1 MSDPVDYIT
10 RLRAEARD
18 PNREEA
24 FLADRRR
31 QRRRR
36 ASVGGVAAL
45 ALAGLVTWLVTSTG
59 PRPADEPYAATA
71 LEEELWPDPW
81 PATTN
86 LPLRGSP
93 ARGWET
99 GAKELPLPAP
109 AAVGSLSARQV
120 GEGLRRAREFVVAAN
135 LDPGVLR
142 GGHPTAAL
150 ELLDPR
156 QPVRA
161 LLTEH
166 LRSPG
171 LPDSDPTEM
180 FTRFDPAALT
190 VADKGVRVRGR
201 MSFAAGG
208 VPGQLR
214 IRADYTFV
222 YALRRAAPLSEPGPA
237 YDTEEVARVVVRRQL
252 VLLYAPAGSPG
263 VTAGKLIA
271 ADYRRQL
278 GNHDCGTVDGFFHP
292 YFSKE
297 AKTADRPW
305 PVVDPYDES
314 TEIPAGPPRCT
325 VPSRT

>member
-10 RLRAEARD
+10 RLRAEAQD

-31 QRRRR
+31 LRRRR
-36 ASVGGVAAL
+36 VSVGAGAAL
-45 ALAGLVTWLVTSTG
+45 ALAGLVTWLVTNTG
-59 PRPADEPYAATA
+59 ARPADEPYAEGA
-71 LEEELWPDPW
+71 LDEELWPDAW
-81 PATTN
+81 PVTTN

-93 ARGWET
+93 ARSWAT
-99 GAKELPLPAP
+99 GAEELPLPTA
-109 AAVGSLSARQV
+109 AAVGSLSPQQV
-120 GEGLRRAREFVVAAN
+120 EEGLRRAREFVVAAN
-135 LDPGVLR
+135 LDQEVL
-142 GGHPTAAL
+142 GGGQPTAAL
-150 ELLDPR
+150 ELLDPQ
-156 QPVRA
+156 QPARA
-161 LLTEH
+161 RLLEH

-171 LPDSDPTEM
+171 LPDRDPTEM
-180 FTRFDPAALT
+180 FTRFDPSELT
-190 VADKGVRVRGR
+190 VADRGVRVRGR
-201 MSFAAGG
+201 MSFAAGS

-222 YALRRAAPLSEPGPA
+222 YALRRAEPLREPGP
-237 YDTEEVARVVVRRQL
+237 TLESEEVARVVVRRQL
-252 VLLYAPAGSPG
+252 VLLYAPDGAPG
-263 VTAGKLIA
+263 VTAGKLVA

-278 GNHDCGTVDGFFHP
+278 GNHDCGTVDGFVHP

-314 TEIPAGPPRCT
+314 TQIPAGPQRCI